1 MANAPKAVLALAVRA
16 CALAALVHPPVP
28 AATTAAQIEQLIAA
42 DKLDEAV
49 AAAREAVRA
58 APDDPDLHMAL
69 AQALATKGRRVV
81 PVVEAEIDPTA
92 IGKKDQYLPFPDL
105 GRNTE
110 VGVIYDH
117 ELLDE
122 ALSEVRKAIRL
133 SPQRLDLRYSECYL
147 LTDAGEIQKAAAAI
161 FRTIESFPGRDDLAP
176 TLASY
181 GNERAARGDAAGA
194 VTLLGAVA
202 TAFPDDP
209 AVLASHGTVL
219 AQSGRIEEG
228 LEALDRAAELNPRD
242 TSISRKRGAVSLLAQ
257 DFGRARSAFLRAHL
271 LSYETSDHFGAAAAQ
286 FGLNPTSARSDFEEL
301 ATTGAASDP
310 LENELARDFLRAI
323 DRPDTRIDLAR
334 RLVADQQGL
343 LAIPILFQ
351 VLEQSKTD
359 EAARRMLMEIY
370 GGVGFPP
377 PASSG
382 LPEPSPGSE

>member
-1 MANAPKAVLALAVRA
+1 MANVPKAFRALALSA
-16 CALAALVHPPVP
+16 CIAAFAHPVP

-49 AAAREAVRA
+49 ALAREAVGT

-92 IGKKDQYLPFPDL
+92 IGKKDQFLPFPEV
-105 GRNTE
+105 GTNTE
-110 VGVIYDH
+110 VDVVYDH

-133 SPQRLDLRYSECYL
+133 APQRLDLRYSECFL
-147 LTDAGEIQKAAAAI
+147 LTDAGEIQKASAAI
-161 FRTIESFPGRDDLAP
+161 FRTIESFPGRNDLAP

-194 VTLLGAVA
+194 VTLLGVVVA
-202 TAFPDDP
+202 AFPDDP

-219 AQSGRIEEG
+219 AQSGRAEEG
-228 LEALDRAAELNPRD
+228 LAALDRAAELNPREL
-242 TSISRKRGAVSLLAQ
+242 SISRKRGAVGLLAQ
-257 DFGRARSAFLRAHL
+257 DFGRARTAFLRAHL

-286 FGLNPTSARSDFEEL
+286 FGLSPASARSDFEEL

-323 DRPDTRIDLAR
+323 DRPDTRVDLAS

-351 VLEQSKTD
+351 VLAQSKSD
-359 EAARRMLMEIY
+359 AAARRMLEEIY
-370 GGVGFPP
+370 EGVGFPLP
-377 PASSG
+377 PASS
-382 LPEPSPGSE
+382 EPPRPAPGSE